1 MIPPILAVPQAGGFL
16 SAASTADKTFRSQ
29 VWFGW
34 EDAIDS
40 EVANDP
46 HSTAN
51 AAVPAGFAGLPP
63 AERFISNLEINRTC
77 FEYPPLARKRERGWG

>member
-1 MIPPILAVPQAGGFL
+1 MQLTL
-16 SAASTADKTFRSQ
+16 
-29 VWFGW
+29 
-34 EDAIDS
+34 IDS

-63 AERFISNLEINRTC
+63 AERFISNLEIIRT
-77 FEYPPLARKRERGWG
+77 YRNPPNDRVDFFTHPVHGDDVSGHSY